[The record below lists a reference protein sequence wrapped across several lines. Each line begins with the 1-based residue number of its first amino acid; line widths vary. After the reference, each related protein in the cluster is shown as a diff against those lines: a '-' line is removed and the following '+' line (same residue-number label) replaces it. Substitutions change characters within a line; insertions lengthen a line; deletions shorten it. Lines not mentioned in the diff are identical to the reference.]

1 MCYWQALQPLVSQV
15 QQPMNIT
22 TLLTL
27 LAAAS
32 NEHGDHTGNGE
43 QREEADEA
51 ACDGGV
57 ERHVLRWVGGI
68 CHDELWK
75 RLMMMVMN
83 FSCAMSKVLYFRV
96 NSKIT
101 RLEVRG

>member
-1 MCYWQALQPLVSQV
+1 MWRGVCVTGKLFNLLVSQV

-51 ACDGGV
+51 ACNGGM
-57 ERHVLRWVGGI
+57 
-68 CHDELWK
+68 EL
-75 RLMMMVMN
+75 M
-83 FSCAMSKVLYFRV
+83 FFA
-96 NSKIT
+96 
-101 RLEVRG
+101 G